1 MSFLDCHT
9 HTAEWSDGRQSIE
22 EVMAR
27 AKAEGVRVGLADH
40 AGLGDYLNS
49 NDRLL
54 AYADFLSQYPVA
66 RGVEMDLG
74 RGFAISPET
83 RAKFDYVIGSVH
95 GLQVGPFRM
104 EFLALIKYLQG
115 QVPAESALQQLGDL
129 ETFFK
134 AHLDLL
140 KKEFASQ
147 KYDILGHPTMLPPLA
162 AGKPEEHFPEW
173 WEEELIAI
181 LLKHGV
187 ALEISNRWK
196 TPYDRL
202 MEKAVKAGVRFSV
215 GSDGHDPK
223 KTCVLTYPKDML
235 NRFQVPPE
243 RVFDV
248 ERNIENQFN

>member
-1 MSFLDCHT
+1 VSFLDCHT

-22 EVMAR
+22 EVMVN

-74 RGFAISPET
+74 RSFHILPGT
-83 RAKFDYVIGSVH
+83 RLKFDYVIGSMH
-95 GLQVGPFRM
+95 GLQAGAFRM
-104 EFLALIKYLQG
+104 EFLPLIKYLKG
-115 QVPAESALQQLGDL
+115 QKPGFDVLQQLGNLDA
-129 ETFFK
+129 FFR

-140 KKEFASQ
+140 KKEFAAQ
-147 KYDILGHPTMLPPLA
+147 KYDILGHCTMLPPLA
-162 AGKPEEHFPEW
+162 AGKPEDHFPEW
-173 WEEELIAI
+173 WEEELIAL

-187 ALEISNRWK
+187 AMELSNRWK

-202 MEKAVKAGVRFSV
+202 MEKALRAGVMFSI
-215 GSDGHDPK
+215 GSDGHDK
-223 KTCVLTYPKDML
+223 KTTCVLEYPKDMID
-235 NRFQVPPE
+235 RFGVKE
-243 RVFDV
+243 DRIFNV
-248 ERNIENQFN
+248 ERKIA

>member
-1 MSFLDCHT
+1 MNYLDCHT

-74 RGFAISPET
+74 RGFIIQPET

-104 EFLALIKYLQG
+104 EFLPLIKFLQG
-115 QVPAESALQQLGDL
+115 QNLGVDILEQLGNLDA
-129 ETFFK
+129 FFR

-140 KKEFASQ
+140 KKEFAAQ
-147 KYDILGHPTMLPPLA
+147 KYDILGHGTMLPPLA
-162 AGKPEEHFPEW
+162 AGKPDEHFPEW
-173 WEEELIAI
+173 WEEELIAL

-187 ALEISNRWK
+187 AMEVSNRWK

-202 MEKAVKAGVRFSV
+202 MEKAVKAGVMFSV

-223 KTCVLTYPKDML
+223 KTCVLDYPKTMIEK
-235 NRFQVPPE
+235 FGVKPE
-243 RVFDV
+243 RIFDIK
-248 ERNIENQFN
+248 RKIESQVN

>member
-1 MSFLDCHT
+1 MNFLDCHT

-66 RGVEMDLG
+66 RGLEMDLG
-74 RGFAISPET
+74 RGFIIHPET
-83 RAKFDYVIGSVH
+83 RLKFDYVIGSVH

-104 EFLALIKYLQG
+104 EFLPLIKYLQG
-115 QVPAESALQQLGDL
+115 QNPGFDPLKELGDL
-129 ETFFK
+129 DAFFH
-134 AHLDLL
+134 AHLNLL
-140 KKEFASQ
+140 KKEFGAQ
-147 KYDILGHPTMLPPLA
+147 KYDILGHCTMLPPLA
-162 AGKPEEHFPEW
+162 AGKPEDHFPEW
-173 WEEELIAI
+173 WEKELIAL
-181 LLKHGV
+181 LLKHGI
-187 ALEISNRWK
+187 AMEISNRWK

-202 MEKAVKAGVRFSV
+202 MEKAAKAGVMFSV

-223 KTCVLTYPKDML
+223 KTCVLEYPKDML
-235 NRFQVPPE
+235 SRFKVPLE

-248 ERNIENQFN
+248 SRQVEAA